1 MGIKANGAPTAPV
14 SSPTMLALLKVT
26 TGYRL
31 LFLVHILAAIV
42 AFGPLFMYPR
52 LQRAGE
58 TQAIAKLHMRM
69 VFPALVVVWVVGM
82 GMAGVG
88 EIDLAETWWVTVSIV
103 IWLAMVVVSWFLI
116 RPAVSDVSDGAR
128 SKMSAGIGVTH
139 LLLVV
144 TLYMMIFQPG
154 DTVVK

>member
-1 MGIKANGAPTAPV
+1 
-14 SSPTMLALLKVT
+14 
-26 TGYRL
+26 
-31 LFLVHILAAIV
+31 
-42 AFGPLFMYPR
+42 
-52 LQRAGE
+52 
-58 TQAIAKLHMRM
+58 
-69 VFPALVVVWVVGM
+69 
-82 GMAGVG
+82 
-88 EIDLAETWWVTVSIV
+88 
-103 IWLAMVVVSWFLI
+103 LI